1 MALKFHGH
9 YQKMA
14 KFGCVAP
21 MVTEYMTNDDGSVK
35 EKEVKSNSPLPDAD
49 LFDLEANIK
58 AKVNLEEQNTK
69 IVGSSS
75 ADLEGI
81 QDALNVPEQME
92 VKQDS
97 KESE

>member
-21 MVTEYMTNDDGSVK
+21 MVTEYMTNEDGGVE
-35 EKEVKSNSPLPDAD
+35 EKEVRSNSPLPDAE

-58 AKVNLEEQNTK
+58 VKVNLEEQNTK
-69 IVGSSS
+69 IIGSSS
-75 ADLEGI
+75 SNLEGI
-81 QDALNVPEQME
+81 QDALNVPEQTE

-97 KESE
+97 KEIE